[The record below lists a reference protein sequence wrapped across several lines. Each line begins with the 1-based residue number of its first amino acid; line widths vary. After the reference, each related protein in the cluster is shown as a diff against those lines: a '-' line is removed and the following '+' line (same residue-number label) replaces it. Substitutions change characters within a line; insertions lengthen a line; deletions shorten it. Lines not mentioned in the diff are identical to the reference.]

1 MILFKEHNQKI
12 IFIAQMAIIKTS
24 NCGCNSQDN
33 MKIVIITKFSNVILK
48 IKKESFVKVTLRKF

>member
-12 IFIAQMAIIKTS
+12 IFIVQMAIIKTS
-24 NCGCNSQDN
+24 NCVCKSQDN

>member
-1 MILFKEHNQKI
+1 MAKNQKI
-12 IFIAQMAIIKTS
+12 IFIVQMAIIQTS
-24 NCGCNSQDN
+24 NCVCKSQDN